1 MNNSEKLFKAINNI
15 DEKLIDEAK
24 DEEQKPVQIKT
35 KKRLPIKE
43 TALFAACF
51 AVLAGVVF
59 GIVKYRID
67 HDIQT
72 AEKNSN
78 SLSDLSGSS
87 DISNSVPK
95 PELTFTD
102 EDRELQAILKDLTAK
117 CGEIDRMFYQMSVI
131 DGEPDLKT
139 EWGDYYIIPEGLRTE
154 PGGLFAV
161 PRSVGEMEELIHKV
175 FSSDAA
181 EFYLQSDNVCKGRF
195 TEDSVG
201 NVLFEPDDIHAGAN
215 PTFIEVDGKMYR
227 SSLEWDDYSSSYS
240 RLGIDC
246 DTAKVTRRS
255 DKAMEFSYRGYDY
268 PNRFDGG
275 DVYAERN
282 GAVVY
287 EDGAWKLHYFYRQ
300 GFIPEMPV
308 EYTEQDLELHA
319 ILDALEPGND
329 VRALFSLN
337 SATAEGTEY
346 KFILPGNY
354 EPEGSYQYYIDVS
367 GPQTITNHP
376 KSLSEL
382 EDMLLKYFTREA
394 ADNYMSRTCKGTMT
408 ENDDGTY
415 SVTLDKDVF
424 DPVYIEIDGKMFYH
438 TSAAS
443 GYAEFLNT
451 AKVADWT
458 DDMIICTY
466 VCAAPGGYSTETGTL
481 RYERGGW
488 KWDKTGNNT
497 DSEAEDTVNDILP
510 AGLELFNLFSGIRSS
525 GDKYEFQN
533 ARRNNNTATF
543 CLAADGMRTS
553 PNGMFAIPKSRPEL
567 EALLKKYFSERA
579 AKSYM
584 DNIGT
589 GSMTKNP
596 DGTYT
601 VATDKDYLS
610 PIIEIDGQLF
620 FRQVYGEI
628 AWILDPTTAK
638 PIEHTDKY
646 IRFEF
651 TDSFGGNNSCGGL
664 VNENGGW
671 KLNLFYGFGFGD
683 DVPYP
688 LEFTDEDLELQAI
701 LEELSPGHDIAKW
714 NEASTVSENEPEYE
728 FIFPAS
734 FKQEARSAIYRP
746 MPEGTTPDGKIE
758 YPHTAEALRALYMR
772 YFTQDSVDRYME
784 EVGKG
789 TMTKNPD
796 GTYSVKV
803 DGNEPKNYLEIDG
816 KLYVTETTPY
826 LGAAAYPLFDSAKV
840 IEKTNDTIKFSII
853 QSAKYHIGTGIIKYE
868 RGGWR
873 LRCDGYS
880 FVVD

>member
-1 MNNSEKLFKAINNI
+1 MNNSEKLFKAINDI

-117 CGEIDRMFYQMSVI
+117 CGEIDRMFYQMNVI

-337 SATAEGTEY
+337 SAPAEGTEY

-394 ADNYMSRTCKGTMT
+394 ADNYMSRTCRGTMT
-408 ENDDGTY
+408 ENDDGIY

-466 VCAAPGGYSTETGTL
+466 VCAAPGGYSTETEAL

-488 KWDKTGNNT
+488 KFDPFY
-497 DSEAEDTVNDILP
+497 DPEADNAAVKSALDDLLP
-510 AGLELFNLFSGIRSS
+510 
-525 GDKYEFQN
+525 K
-533 ARRNNNTATF
+533 
-543 CLAADGMRTS
+543 AAEID
-553 PNGMFAIPKSRPEL
+553 GMFAKMNIDGDTLTFNMGGDPNEHKNYYQIPEGKRTEPNGLFEVPRTYAGMEEL
-567 EALLKKYFSERA
+567 LGECFSSHGA
-579 AKSYM
+579 ASYM
-584 DNIGT
+584 EYVSKGT
-589 GSMTKNP
+589 LTEKS
-596 DGTYT
+596 DGTYDFMPDSGYEVYEPIFIEANGRMYRSYFMSSNDNFGQGLDT
-601 VATDKDYLS
+601 AKFTDKTNNAMEFEYTG
-610 PIIEIDGQLF
+610 I
-620 FRQVYGEI
+620 
-628 AWILDPTTAK
+628 
-638 PIEHTDKY
+638 DKY
-646 IRFEF
+646 
-651 TDSFGGNNSCGGL
+651 TDYFADKNGVL
-664 VNENGGW
+664 VKENGEW
-671 KLNLFYGFGFGD
+671 KLHYD
-683 DVPYP
+683 RDM
-688 LEFTDEDLELQAI
+688 EFLPVFTEEDLELQGI
-701 LEELSPGHDIAKW
+701 LKELAPGHEVFQWIFNGGWGDTEYNFFFGEDQQYGNVYYPLPKGKAHYYDRL
-714 NEASTVSENEPEYE
+714 ENPQSYE
-728 FIFPAS
+728 DMR
-734 FKQEARSAIYRP
+734 Q
-746 MPEGTTPDGKIE
+746 
-758 YPHTAEALRALYMR
+758 LLNR
-772 YFTQDSVDRYME
+772 YFTKASAEGFMNY
-784 EVGKG
+784 VGKG
-789 TMTKNPD
+789 AMTERAD
-796 GTYSVKV
+796 GS
-803 DGNEPKNYLEIDG
+803 YLVTLEDFSSGTEAPSLIEIDG
-816 KLYVTETTPY
+816 KMYIAQILR
-826 LGAAAYPLFDSAKV
+826 GGIAAPDFENAKI
-840 IEKTNDTIKFSII
+840 IEKTDNTITFSC
-853 QSAKYHIGTGIIKYE
+853 GGINGLIKRE
-868 RGGWR
+868 ENGWR
-873 LRCDGYS
+873 LNYAYRGMIEDDLG
-880 FVVD
+880 